1 METTEE
7 KIQELED
14 KMKMIQS
21 EQQKEI
27 DEGEKKTLGASGT
40 CRVLIYGLRSR
51 HQSPRRREERVGL
64 KTGSKEPLPSFDK
77 KPTDSEGSRLGH
89 VTFP

>member
-27 DEGEKKTLGASGT
+27 DEGEKKNSWS
-40 CRVLIYGLRSR
+40 LR
-51 HQSPRRREERVGL
+51 
-64 KTGSKEPLPSFDK
+64 DM
-77 KPTDSEGSRLGH
+77 
-89 VTFP
+89 